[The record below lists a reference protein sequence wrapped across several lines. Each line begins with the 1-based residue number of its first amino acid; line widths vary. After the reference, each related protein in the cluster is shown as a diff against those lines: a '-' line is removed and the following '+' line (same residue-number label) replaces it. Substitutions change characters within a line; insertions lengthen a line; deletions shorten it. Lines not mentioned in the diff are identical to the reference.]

1 MRDDTRKV
9 DTVLASWG
17 RWIKAGHS
25 VAGLGYPSMT
35 PYARAITPTGSKPD
49 VSVMEE
55 VDIMVGRMNEPFQK
69 VLRRHYID
77 QRPKGGFYSESRSLK
92 DKARS
97 ERMPYTAFK
106 TALFI
111 ARNRMAEKLEDLI

>member
-1 MRDDTRKV
+1 M
-9 DTVLASWG
+9 LASWG

-35 PYARAITPTGSKPD
+35 PYARAITPTGSRPD

-55 VDIMVGRMNEPFQK
+55 VDIMVGRMNEPFQR

-77 QRPKGGFYSESRSLK
+77 QHPNGGFYAESTRSQK

-97 ERMPYTAFK
+97 ERMAYTSYK
-106 TALFI
+106 TALHI
-111 ARNRMAEKLEDLI
+111 ARNRMAEKMEELI